1 MVVITEAFTFPA
13 LAKDAT
19 MPVTGPSE
27 RCMDVDQKCIPFDVS
42 CGGSSSAMPNTFWL
56 QQVQRVELSKS
67 THLEYAATVVQPI
80 PL

>member
-1 MVVITEAFTFPA
+1 MVVIAEAFTFPA

-42 CGGSSSAMPNTFWL
+42 RGDSSSAMPNTFL
-56 QQVQRVELSKS
+56 AAASS
-67 THLEYAATVVQPI
+67 TGRGLC
-80 PL
+80 